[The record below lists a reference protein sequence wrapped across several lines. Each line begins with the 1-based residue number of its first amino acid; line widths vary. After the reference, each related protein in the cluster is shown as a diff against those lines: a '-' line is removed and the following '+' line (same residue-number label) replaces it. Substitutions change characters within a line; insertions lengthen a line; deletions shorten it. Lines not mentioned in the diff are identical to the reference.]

1 MLVYTLSL
9 SLYLEQWAKTCK
21 KHTLFLV
28 NASVLRVH
36 EAYWATMINIYW
48 LVVWN
53 MIFTFP
59 YILGISSSQL
69 TNSYFQRGGENT
81 PTRDIYILGISS
93 SQLVRTPWF
102 SEGWRGIPPT
112 RYSSMQLIGGFF
124 FMRHGFKMSMWRPGQ
139 LLEIHDFYG
148 GLSIGMVHR
157 RFDKSCVF
165 SSTPCLT
172 AEGQAI
178 ITHHKSINH
187 QQSMNH
193 PLIQCIIVYLCF
205 EVKTSNRF
213 WMCSRRVLQKFSSR
227 TIRCVFQIWTIWA
240 VSNTPSIVV
249 FYAWYN
255 IRKDINIGFPDL

>member
-1 MLVYTLSL
+1 
-9 SLYLEQWAKTCK
+9 
-21 KHTLFLV
+21 
-28 NASVLRVH
+28 
-36 EAYWATMINIYW
+36 
-48 LVVWN
+48 
-53 MIFTFP
+53 
-59 YILGISSSQL
+59 
-69 TNSYFQRGGENT
+69 
-81 PTRDIYILGISS
+81 
-93 SQLVRTPWF
+93 
-102 SEGWRGIPPT
+102 
-112 RYSSMQLIGGFF
+112 MQLIGGFF

-213 WMCSRRVLQKFSSR
+213 WMCSRRVLQKFSFAHHPLRFS
-227 TIRCVFQIWTIWA
+227 
-240 VSNTPSIVV
+240 
-249 FYAWYN
+249 
-255 IRKDINIGFPDL
+255 DLNHLSSVQHTKYSSFLCMI